1 MDDRV
6 KLDPW
11 FVHDRL
17 IVGLL
22 TDLEKAAVEHSLG
35 PANSSLAAVYKS
47 TALSDAVAKYVVT
60 RKVPSGAREYVAG
73 TLHKGQLVWFDQ
85 KFHFKGVAAAHGK
98 GLTRGAFLH
107 TKLDVDE
114 SVRVHGEFNPQRVTS
129 GSSLVQLKGHQ
140 QQFVFAHVSD
150 IDEGGIE
157 IRPILLGH
165 MIRPD
170 GIFDE
175 YVCNRV
181 SVHPSRIDQFKDV
194 KFAVPGASPK
204 DLEPLR
210 TVPEEQVKRWFA
222 EILHEPVVP
231 KDWGG
236 EQFDLWTD
244 KMTIDGEN
252 QVAAI
257 QFKGPAKFSR
267 MTIKTL
273 GANGDQIDRLAQTDA
288 DLLVVQHCHEITAPV
303 SNMLRA
309 VVSQPGRQRR
319 YMIIDGYKTL
329 AILRH
334 YGYLTKR

>member
-35 PANSSLAAVYKS
+35 PANSPLAAVYKS

-60 RKVPSGAREYVAG
+60 RKVPSGALEHVAG
-73 TLHKGQLVWFDQ
+73 TLYKGQLVWFDQ
-85 KFHFKGVAAAHGK
+85 KFYFKGVAEAHGK
-98 GLTRGAFLH
+98 GLVNGAFLH
-107 TKLDVDE
+107 TRLDVDRAA
-114 SVRVHGEFNPQRVTS
+114 RVHGEFNPQRVTAD
-129 GSSLVQLKGHQ
+129 SSLVQLKGYQ
-140 QQFVFAHVSD
+140 QQFVFAHVED
-150 IDEGGIE
+150 IDEDGIK

-194 KFAVPGASPK
+194 KFGVPGASRK

-210 TVPEEQVKRWFA
+210 AVPEQQVKHWFA

-257 QFKGPAKFSR
+257 QFKGPAKFSP

-334 YGYLTKR
+334 YGYLT